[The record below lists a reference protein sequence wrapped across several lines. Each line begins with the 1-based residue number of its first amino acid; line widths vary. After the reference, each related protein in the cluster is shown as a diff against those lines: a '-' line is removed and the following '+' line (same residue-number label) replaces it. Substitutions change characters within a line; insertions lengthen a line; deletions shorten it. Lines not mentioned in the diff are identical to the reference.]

1 MALERTYL
9 TFGIRSLLQD
19 IDYGEKMAGAPW
31 GGRGRFMISVW
42 ISKPVVSGTEE
53 EAMSLSVLY
62 HHDCAVTD
70 PDFQIGG
77 GGGGGRPDPEI
88 REGGPSVSV

>member
-77 GGGGGRPDPEI
+77 GGGVGVVQTLR
-88 REGGPSVSV
+88 

>member
-1 MALERTYL
+1 
-9 TFGIRSLLQD
+9 
-19 IDYGEKMAGAPW
+19 
-31 GGRGRFMISVW
+31 
-42 ISKPVVSGTEE
+42 
-53 EAMSLSVLY
+53 MSLSVLY

-77 GGGGGRPDPEI
+77 GGGGGGRPDPEI